1 MLIAVAWLIMEN
13 KTVLTVV
20 IRMTE
25 LLTVVQWL
33 KKAPQ
38 IIELVKN

>member
-13 KTVLTVV
+13 KTVVTVV

-33 KKAPQ
+33 KKAPR
-38 IIELVKN
+38 LLN